1 MSFIAFILC
10 CIFVVWLL
18 KKDSEVSPGLSK
30 ALWIPSTWYLYSA
43 TRQVSTWL
51 VRAQLIEGGGG
62 TVESGNII
70 DRNFLTVLIVMAL
83 VVLHKRRINWQ
94 QSIKNNS
101 WLFAFFLFMLVSI
114 VWSDFPFV
122 SLKRWIRTVGTV
134 LMALVVLSEADPYEA
149 IHAIIKRVVYV
160 VIPFSFMLVKWYP
173 VFGVVFGRWSG
184 TPTYAG
190 ATRTKNTLGEVCVLG
205 LFLILW
211 TMIAKRQGRA
221 VGAVGN
227 KLGVTLVFLFFIV
240 YLMKGPPGHA
250 SYSASSIVMFFVG
263 VGAFYILN
271 RLKDRLARLGR
282 LVAYAFVGV
291 GVLALVMNVLDIS
304 FMSIIAPALGRKAN
318 LTDRADLIWAVL
330 LPIAWRNPVLGGG
343 FGSFWITPVPNLTLD
358 VNEAHNGYLDVFLEL
373 GIVGLILLVPVFL
386 MYFRKARNELAHDF
400 NWAAFRLSYLVMFLV
415 HNWTETTLLR
425 NSELLWNLFV
435 LFMVAHP
442 DEWTGRN
449 VEKDIPAEKAS
460 SQQEASSRARPGKTP
475 VAALDHA
482 TGIA

>member
-1 MSFIAFILC
+1 
-10 CIFVVWLL
+10 
-18 KKDSEVSPGLSK
+18 
-30 ALWIPSTWYLYSA
+30 
-43 TRQVSTWL
+43 
-51 VRAQLIEGGGG
+51 
-62 TVESGNII
+62 
-70 DRNFLTVLIVMAL
+70 
-83 VVLHKRRINWQ
+83 
-94 QSIKNNS
+94 
-101 WLFAFFLFMLVSI
+101 
-114 VWSDFPFV
+114 
-122 SLKRWIRTVGTV
+122 
-134 LMALVVLSEADPYEA
+134 
-149 IHAIIKRVVYV
+149 
-160 VIPFSFMLVKWYP
+160 
-173 VFGVVFGRWSG
+173 
-184 TPTYAG
+184 
-190 ATRTKNTLGEVCVLG
+190 
-205 LFLILW
+205 
-211 TMIAKRQGRA
+211 MIAKRQGRA